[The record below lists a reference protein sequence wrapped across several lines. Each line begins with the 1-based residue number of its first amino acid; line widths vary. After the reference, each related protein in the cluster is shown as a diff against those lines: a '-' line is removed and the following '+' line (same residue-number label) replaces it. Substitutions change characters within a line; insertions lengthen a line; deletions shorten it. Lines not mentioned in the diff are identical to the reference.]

1 LQSRSSSLS
10 NRLAEFDVDIFRE
23 LVALCIVKHDL
34 PFQFAEYD
42 GVRNLF
48 VYLNPDVKVLSRHTS
63 RNDVLKMFKREK
75 ERLKEFLHYIPGRV
89 AFTSDCWTSLNTD
102 GCISLTAHFIDDNWC
117 LQKRILNFS
126 FMPPPHNEVSLAE
139 KILLLLKD
147 WGLDKKVM
155 CLTLDNASSNDLCV
169 DMLKNQLKVLCDG
182 DHFHVRC
189 CAHILNLIVKECIK
203 DVDEVVV
210 KVRECVMYYKG
221 SQVRK
226 QKFLESAKVCDL
238 IYSKGL

>member
-1 LQSRSSSLS
+1 M
-10 NRLAEFDVDIFRE
+10 
-23 LVALCIVKHDL
+23 KHDL

-117 LQKRILNFS
+117 LQKRILNFY
-126 FMPPPHNEVSLAE
+126 FMPPPHNGVSL
-139 KILLLLKD
+139 LKRF
-147 WGLDKKVM
+147 
-155 CLTLDNASSNDLCV
+155 CYC
-169 DMLKNQLKVLCDG
+169 
-182 DHFHVRC
+182 
-189 CAHILNLIVKECIK
+189 
-203 DVDEVVV
+203 
-210 KVRECVMYYKG
+210 
-221 SQVRK
+221 
-226 QKFLESAKVCDL
+226 
-238 IYSKGL
+238 